1 MTGDSNGETE
11 FPHKLLLLSNTQISR
26 ILKAFASGSSVHITF
41 SETQLSKT
49 LESEGF
55 LDKFFEPLLKTGLP
69 FNEKCT

>member
-11 FPHKLLLLSNTQISR
+11 FPNKLLLLSNTQISR

-41 SETQLSKT
+41 SETQLYKT

-55 LDKFFEPLLKTGLP
+55 LDKLFEPLLKTGLP